1 MPKGLCG
8 PAIPQRKGLHMKDI
22 GFLKAWSWSC
32 CFPTDSIREDL
43 KYRGCLE
50 ISSTV
55 CVERQGNRIVDNLLQ
70 NQTKS
75 YVQARVTVS
84 HKEMV
89 ESLRVEE
96 NRSKIL
102 RERETLKLPWYHF
115 LYCSF
120 SEILTISLGYPYDV
134 KWSESVGRSVVS
146 VSLLP
151 HGLQPT
157 RFLCPWPSPGKNTGM
172 GSHSLLQG
180 IFPAQRSN
188 PGLHCKQILS
198 HLSHQGSS
206 PPTICCPLTE
216 LAWLVLILVSL
227 QPKKGTVHR
236 SVGLEEDS
244 D

>member
-1 MPKGLCG
+1 
-8 PAIPQRKGLHMKDI
+8 MKDI
-22 GFLKAWSWSC
+22 GFLKAWAWSC

-50 ISSTV
+50 ISSIV

-89 ESLRVEE
+89 KSLRVEE

-102 RERETLKLPWYHF
+102 REWETLKLPWDHF

-120 SEILTISLGYPYDV
+120 SEILTISLVYPYDV

-146 VSLLP
+146 VSSLP
-151 HGLQPT
+151 QGL
-157 RFLCPWPSPGKNTGM
+157 
-172 GSHSLLQG
+172 
-180 IFPAQRSN
+180 
-188 PGLHCKQILS
+188 
-198 HLSHQGSS
+198 
-206 PPTICCPLTE
+206 
-216 LAWLVLILVSL
+216 
-227 QPKKGTVHR
+227 
-236 SVGLEEDS
+236 
-244 D
+244 